1 MPFNTLSVACATT
14 PTVISTFFSHFLNP
28 TPLVDTPFSH
38 LSYHE
43 GVALIRRF
51 LVYSSYHTVEQL
63 QAFTAQYVPHP
74 TWVHTEDE
82 KIPETC
88 INDAASHLM
97 KALGPETLK
106 KVGGQKWW
114 QWRTRPLQVEWIE
127 MRSDYRHRRKN
138 PEEKLKTMLYI
149 HGGAYYFGSVDEHR
163 YQMQRHARKLHARV
177 FAPRYRLAPQF
188 PFPCAIHDA
197 LACYLHLLQLHDQDA
212 SRIIF
217 AGDSAGGGLVL
228 SLLTILRDQ
237 CLPLPAGAVL
247 ISPWVD
253 LCHSFPSVTGDNSK
267 DYLPSH
273 GFLHRPSAA
282 WPPPTREELAAL
294 TISAFTIDSSTA
306 NTRGPTT
313 AAPPTDGP
321 PPPIPTGSKNVETTI
336 NTSNLTVT
344 VGDTTIPPHDQLQMY
359 TTNDLLAHPLVSPV
373 NAPSL
378 GGLCP
383 LLVLVGGGEVL
394 MDEQIYIAHKAANPP
409 RFPVNPVHAEGKS
422 KEERGRD
429 EEVIRKWSDKPTKVM
444 LQVFDDCCHVTPTLS
459 FTRPAKLMYRSIAH
473 FSLWALSSANNDP
486 TTSIAASAEDS
497 SLSSTSIHPPATASS
512 EEDIDYT
519 TTPRAHMNSTP
530 ALPPFDP
537 TTNMIR
543 QRISYLGDIYDL
555 PPIPLAPIT
564 TPKEDD
570 DPHPTIT
577 ATPPPHRYTAPLL
590 HPPASIGIL
599 TAEPIRRWLEGK
611 REWDEKYAREL
622 KQAKSRRAKIH
633 TQLLVQQLN
642 EARRNIGGSGDVS
655 EKEEER
661 DNPPPS
667 ALYGRTVH
675 AFEEEKG
682 ERLEAKRR
690 SKNAAGTA
698 AGAGAGVGLGLWGWS
713 KLGWGHDQHTVVRE
727 KKEEIKMEKMEKK
740 AHKIEDKEAKRKNTR
755 RKTSMEPVLAEES
768 TE

>member
-38 LSYHE
+38 LPYHE

-88 INDAASHLM
+88 INDAASHLIET
-97 KALGPETLK
+97 LGPETLK

-114 QWRTRPLQVEWIE
+114 QWRTRPLQGEWIE

-138 PEEKLKTMLYI
+138 SEEKLKTMLYI

-237 CLPLPAGAVL
+237 SLPLPAGAVL

-294 TISAFTIDSSTA
+294 TISA
-306 NTRGPTT
+306 
-313 AAPPTDGP
+313 
-321 PPPIPTGSKNVETTI
+321 SKVETTI
-336 NTSNLTVT
+336 NTSDLTVT
-344 VGDTTIPPHDQLQMY
+344 VGDTTIPLHDQLQMY

-373 NAPSL
+373 NTPSL

-409 RFPVNPVHAEGKS
+409 KFPVNPVHSEGKS
-422 KEERGRD
+422 KEERERD
-429 EEVIRKWSDKPTKVM
+429 EEVIRKWSGKPTKVM
-444 LQVFDDCCHVTPTLS
+444 LQVFDDCSLS

-473 FSLWALSSANNDP
+473 FSLWALSSANKDKDP

-497 SLSSTSIHPPATASS
+497 SLSSTSIHPPTTASS

-519 TTPRAHMNSTP
+519 TTPRAHMNTTP

-555 PPIPLAPIT
+555 PPIPPAPIT

-590 HPPASIGIL
+590 RPPTSIGIL

-611 REWDEKYAREL
+611 GEWDEKYAREL

-633 TQLLVQQLN
+633 TQLFLQQLN
-642 EARRNIGGSGDVS
+642 EARRNSSGSGVVS
-655 EKEEER
+655 EEER
-661 DNPPPS
+661 ENPPQAHSTGALSMPS
-667 ALYGRTVH
+667 R
-675 AFEEEKG
+675 K
-682 ERLEAKRR
+682 
-690 SKNAAGTA
+690 
-698 AGAGAGVGLGLWGWS
+698 
-713 KLGWGHDQHTVVRE
+713 
-727 KKEEIKMEKMEKK
+727 KK
-740 AHKIEDKEAKRKNTR
+740 AKD
-755 RKTSMEPVLAEES
+755 
-768 TE
+768 